1 MASRK
6 HRNDACGRAAGT
18 VARVKIRRL
27 LGRPVRCSE
36 CGRTLFRGFA
46 FVWRGKVRVLGAG
59 EQTIR
64 VSFDTQNTVHFRH
77 VHLEQC
83 PTPDR
88 PWVARS

>member
-1 MASRK
+1 M
-6 HRNDACGRAAGT
+6 
-18 VARVKIRRL
+18 IRRL

-36 CGRTLFRGFA
+36 CGRTLFRGIA
-46 FVWRGKVRVLGAG
+46 FVWRGKVKVVGAG

-64 VSFDTQNTVHFRH
+64 VAFDDVNVLHFRH

-88 PWVARS
+88 PWVSRS